1 MKKVGR
7 RLVRLGILLLAVRV
21 LADLATPFLP
31 GAFCF
36 DPTASV
42 QAAEATRPTM
52 AIVVTLEPAAPARRT
67 TAVHVPQDR
76 RESRPV
82 PHVRPFRSPILY
94 LQDPSSSPAPD
105 DD

>member
-1 MKKVGR
+1 MKNFVR
-7 RLVRLGILLLAVRV
+7 RLVRLGVLLLVVRV

-36 DPTASV
+36 DPTVSV

-52 AIVVTLEPAAPARRT
+52 AVVVALEPAAPARRT
-67 TAVHVPQDR
+67 TVVHVPQDR

-82 PHVRPFRSPILY
+82 PHVRTFRSPILY
-94 LQDPSSSPAPD
+94 LQDPGSSPAPD